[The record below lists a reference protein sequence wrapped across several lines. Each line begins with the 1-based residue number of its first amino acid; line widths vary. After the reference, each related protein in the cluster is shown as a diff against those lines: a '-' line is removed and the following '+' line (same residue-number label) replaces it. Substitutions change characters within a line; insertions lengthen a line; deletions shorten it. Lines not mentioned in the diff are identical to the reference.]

1 MKTLTVFRERQGA
14 YNQLTTLKDAEG
26 KVKATFSSM
35 LSQPRK
41 NQGTIEINSNLFK
54 LDWQNV
60 K

>member
-1 MKTLTVFRERQGA
+1 MKTLFVFRERQGA
-14 YNQLTTLKDAEG
+14 YNQTTTVKDKNG
-26 KVKATFSSM
+26 KVKAIYSTM

-41 NQGTIEINSNLFK
+41 NQETIEINSNLYK